1 VDSLKFQ
8 GMPKLLLQFD
18 ALVTT
23 LPLSEGGEEAQLK
36 RIAELQVWS
45 QLTHHAQIQD
55 SNSFC
60 MN

>member
-1 VDSLKFQ
+1 L
-8 GMPKLLLQFD
+8 PLQFD

-23 LPLSEGGEEAQLK
+23 LPLSDGGEEAQLK

-45 QLTHHAQIQD
+45 QLIDHAQIQD
-55 SNSFC
+55 SNNFC